1 MYITKI
7 QLGKPMNLVRVTY
20 RDMGYQKL
28 LKDSFITKVQTII
41 DDSSQ
46 SWELEH
52 IAQPI
57 GNSTS

>member
-1 MYITKI
+1 
-7 QLGKPMNLVRVTY
+7 MNLVRVTY